1 MAKEKLMK
9 IKKQLL
15 ISLSIFVILSS
26 FMAMLFISCSNENKD
41 SIIVKIG
48 HVGESD
54 RAIWKPIQEKLSKEG
69 ITVELV
75 SFADYS
81 MPNQALNDGDIDL
94 NAFQHHAYFYN
105 ETNTKG
111 YNLSIIGLTFISA
124 MNIYSQK
131 ISNVNEIKRGDKIA
145 IPSNPSNK
153 GRALKVLQA
162 AGLIKL
168 KDNAPDNPEISDIAE
183 NSLNLDIVELKG
195 GSIYSFLPD
204 VACAIMTCSSAL
216 DFGLNPSQDAIF
228 QDNPR
233 IYDNNMY
240 VNLIAARTEDKDNEI
255 YKKIADAYHSPE
267 VEKVYAEEFK
277 GAYLPA
283 WK

>member
-1 MAKEKLMK
+1 MK

-15 ISLSIFVILSS
+15 ISLSIFVILSL
-26 FMAMLFISCSNENKD
+26 FMAILFISCSNENKD

-131 ISNVNEIKRGDKIA
+131 ISNVNEVKRGDKIA
-145 IPSNPSNK
+145 IPNDPSNG
-153 GRALKVLQA
+153 GRALKVLEA

-168 KDNAPDNPEISDIAE
+168 KDKSVANPIVKDIIDNP
-183 NSLNLDIVELKG
+183 LNLEIIEVDA
-195 GSIYSFLPD
+195 GSIYRLLPD
-204 VACAIMTCSSAL
+204 VACAVINCNFAL
-216 DFGLNPSQDAIF
+216 SFGLNPSQDAIF
-228 QDNPR
+228 QDNPTNYSGNGY
-233 IYDNNMY
+233 INII
-240 VNLIAARTEDKDNEI
+240 VARTEDKDNEI
-255 YKKIADAYHSPE
+255 LKKIVNAYQSDE
-267 VEKVYAEEFK
+267 VKEIYANDFK
-277 GAYLPA
+277 GALIA
-283 WK
+283 VW

>member
-1 MAKEKLMK
+1 MIL
-9 IKKQLL
+9 KKSFSKRILFVL
-15 ISLSIFVILSS
+15 VVWTAIF
-26 FMAMLFISCSNENKD
+26 FAACSNTNKD
-41 SIIVKIG
+41 SVTVKIG

-54 RAIWKPIQEKLSKEG
+54 RAIWKPVQEKLSKEG
-69 ITVELV
+69 INVELV

-81 MPNQALNDGDIDL
+81 IPNQALNDGDIDL

-111 YNLSIIGLTFISA
+111 YNLDILGVTFISA

-131 ISNVNEIKRGDKIA
+131 ITNVSEVKNGDKVA
-145 IPSNPSNK
+145 IPNDPSNG

-162 AGLIKL
+162 SGLIKL
-168 KDNAPDNPEISDIAE
+168 KDNAPNNPEVSDIAE
-183 NSLNLDIVELKG
+183 NPLSLDIVEVEA
-195 GSIYSFLPD
+195 GSIYSLLPD
-204 VACAIMTCSSAL
+204 VACAVINCNYAL
-216 DFGLNPSQDAIF
+216 DFGLNPGKDFIF
-228 QDNPR
+228 QDNPK

-240 VNLIAARTEDKDNEI
+240 VNLIAARAEDKDNEI
-255 YKKIADAYHSPE
+255 YKKIVDAYHSPE

>member
-1 MAKEKLMK
+1 MIL
-9 IKKQLL
+9 KKSFSKRILFAL
-15 ISLSIFVILSS
+15 VVWTAIF
-26 FMAMLFISCSNENKD
+26 FAACSNTNKD
-41 SIIVKIG
+41 SVTVKIG

-54 RAIWKPIQEKLSKEG
+54 RAIWKPVQEKLSKEG
-69 ITVELV
+69 INVELV

-81 MPNQALNDGDIDL
+81 IPNQALNDGDIDL

-111 YNLSIIGLTFISA
+111 YDLAIIGTTYISA

-131 ISNVNEIKRGDKIA
+131 ITNVSEVKNGDKVA
-145 IPSNPSNK
+145 IPNDPSNG

-162 AGLIKL
+162 SGLIKL
-168 KDNAPDNPEISDIAE
+168 KDNAPDNPEVDDIAE
-183 NSLNLDIVELKG
+183 NPLNIKIVEVEA
-195 GSIYSFLPD
+195 GSIYSLLPD
-204 VACAIMTCSSAL
+204 VACAVINCNYAL
-216 DFGLNPSQDAIF
+216 DFGLNPGADFIF

-240 VNLIAARTEDKDNEI
+240 VCLIASRTEDKDNEI
-255 YKKIADAYHSPE
+255 YKKIVDAYHSPE

>member
-1 MAKEKLMK
+1 MK

-131 ISNVNEIKRGDKIA
+131 ISNVNEVKRGDKIA
-145 IPSNPSNK
+145 IPNDPSNG
-153 GRALKVLQA
+153 GRALKVLEA

-168 KDNAPDNPEISDIAE
+168 KDKSVANPIVKDIIDNP
-183 NSLNLDIVELKG
+183 LNLEIIEVDA
-195 GSIYSFLPD
+195 GSIYRLLPD
-204 VACAIMTCSSAL
+204 VACAVINCNFAL
-216 DFGLNPSQDAIF
+216 SFGLNPSQDAIF
-228 QDNPR
+228 QDNPTNYSGNGY
-233 IYDNNMY
+233 INII
-240 VNLIAARTEDKDNEI
+240 VARTEDKDNEI
-255 YKKIADAYHSPE
+255 LKKIVNAYQSDE
-267 VEKVYAEEFK
+267 VKEIYANDFK
-277 GAYLPA
+277 GALIA
-283 WK
+283 VW